1 MGRAGTSPSPGA
13 LSREGKLEA
22 AGTSWSRN
30 LPPAA
35 LGAAEVV
42 EGVAGGRDASEPW
55 SSLGVGVSKGQG
67 EEIFRASQAPSV
79 PGDAHA
85 PARPGG
91 GGEGG
96 EAKLLLGL
104 HHGGLLQGGQVRT

>member
-1 MGRAGTSPSPGA
+1 M
-13 LSREGKLEA
+13 EA
-22 AGTSWSRN
+22 AGASWSSN

-42 EGVAGGRDASEPW
+42 EDVAAGRDASEPW

-85 PARPGG
+85 PAAMQRRGMRR
-91 GGEGG
+91 
-96 EAKLLLGL
+96 
-104 HHGGLLQGGQVRT
+104 HVLQEVPVRGRNNQPVHIDTKES